1 MQDIEEVETTD
12 EVVEDEVETT
22 DEVETEEETTDEVET
37 EEETTDETVPVYYNG
52 KLIVSEIVE
61 SELEG
66 KKFFSFTVESGEG
79 FKLGQEEF
87 DTQVKVVSE

>member
-1 MQDIEEVETTD
+1 MQDIEEEETTD
-12 EVVEDEVETT
+12 EVVE
-22 DEVETEEETTDEVET
+22 ETETET

-79 FKLGQEEF
+79 FKLSQEEF